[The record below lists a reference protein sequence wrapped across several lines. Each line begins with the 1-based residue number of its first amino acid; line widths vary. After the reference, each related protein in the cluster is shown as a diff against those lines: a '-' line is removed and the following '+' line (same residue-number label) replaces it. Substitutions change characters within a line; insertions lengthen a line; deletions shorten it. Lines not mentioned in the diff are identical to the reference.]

1 MDIVLKRVMAYII
14 DILLV
19 SIVMSPIIN
28 WKVINPYI
36 DEYSENYNEYVE
48 LVEQANNGEIDPND
62 EEYQDKI
69 VELNYNVNKYKV
81 ISSSISIGSNLLYFV
96 ILQWALKGQTLGKKI
111 MKIRVVAKN
120 ENKKLNIG
128 NYLLRSIILN
138 NVIFSIILIVFVYL
152 MSARSYYT
160 LCLIISYLQLLVMAI
175 IMLMVVLRKDY
186 RGLHDVIAGT
196 KVVDLSLAPASEEP
210 EEVVVIEA
218 KETKDTKPITKKKT
232 KRTKK

>member
-19 SIVMSPIIN
+19 SIVMSPLIN

-48 LVEQANNGEIDPND
+48 LVEQANNGEIDPNS
-62 EEYQDKI
+62 EEYQERI
-69 VELNYNVNKYKV
+69 IELNYNVNKYRV

-120 ENKKLNIG
+120 ENKKLNVG

-138 NVIFSIILIVFVYL
+138 NVIFSIFLIVFVYL

-196 KVVDLSLAPASEEP
+196 KVIDLSVAPASEEP

-218 KETKDTKPITKKKT
+218 KETKDTKPTTKKKT

>member
-19 SIVMSPIIN
+19 LIVMSPIIN

-196 KVVDLSLAPASEEP
+196 KVIDLSVAPVSEEP

-218 KETKDTKPITKKKT
+218 KETKDTKSTTKKKT

>member
-196 KVVDLSLAPASEEP
+196 KVIDLSLAPASEEP

>member
-48 LVEQANNGEIDPND
+48 LVEQANNGKIDPND

-69 VELNYNVNKYKV
+69 IELNYNVNKYKV
-81 ISSSISIGSNLLYFV
+81 ISSSISIGSTLLYFV

-196 KVVDLSLAPASEEP
+196 KVIDLSVAPASEEP

-218 KETKDTKPITKKKT
+218 KETKDTKPTTKKKT

>member
-196 KVVDLSLAPASEEP
+196 KVIDLSLAPASEEP

-218 KETKDTKPITKKKT
+218 KETKDTKPTTKKKT